1 MANQQINQYTIERL
15 EFGDDDYYDIDYWNG
30 SAYQTAK
37 IKGSVIKGGM
47 APGLF
52 AQTDDG
58 TAVENTTT
66 ETSLLGS
73 GVGSLL
79 IPADSWIKG
88 QSYHFQ
94 VTGVI
99 NANVN
104 DAVHIRLKTGA
115 TQLLSGGS
123 STLFAITGGKY
134 FQYDIYFTCREIGG
148 PGVGILEGTGTFG
161 RKVDTSSQYRVTS
174 INDTNN
180 TTFTTTGNNTLDI
193 TAEWS
198 VADPNN
204 RIQSRTAILKRIY

>member
-30 SAYQTAK
+30 SAFQTAK

-58 TAVENTTT
+58 TSIENTTT

-94 VTGVI
+94 VTGTI

-104 DAVHIRLKTGA
+104 DSVHIRLKSGA
-115 TQLLSGGS
+115 TTLLSGGAS
-123 STLFAITGGKY
+123 ILFAITGGLY
-134 FQYDIYFTCREIGG
+134 FEYNIYFTCREIGG
-148 PGVGILEGTGTFG
+148 PGVGILEGTGTFQM
-161 RKVDTSSQYRVTS
+161 KVNTSTQYRCNPIDASNT
-174 INDTNN
+174 

-193 TAEWS
+193 TAEWN
-198 VADPNN
+198 VADANN
-204 RIQSRTAILKRIY
+204 RIKSRTAILKRIY